1 MAAREQ
7 RSREEEFLIDQE
19 PFRSNALLLIDKM
32 LDLSNQVRQEALVDE
47 ILHSIFFF
55 GKLRK
60 PSVSPESILSHDEMF
75 NDLERRFPEP
85 FKLYSS
91 QLPRRSPFSCV
102 LDMIVLLLGRQKET
116 DIIGRLR
123 MLIKDL
129 KPDESRDLVP
139 STICVSNKT
148 DNKDQVKYYGVS
160 MSAPTGPLPR
170 RFMIAASCLSNW
182 DRYVAGAV
190 MTYFPIKKKNPH
202 FDGTIKIPQHVR
214 CQAFDLLDKKSK
226 PPCRSCANMF
236 GLTTA
241 AENVSVYGNCAEVES
256 LTNLFKNGVDV
267 KEQARPTSSMY
278 SDEKREK
285 VENLVKGDLR
295 NLLKEKKW
303 NFTWNGHFYPPR

>member
-7 RSREEEFLIDQE
+7 ISREEEFLIDQE
-19 PFRSNALLLIDKM
+19 PFRSNALLLINKM
-32 LDLSNQVRQEALVDE
+32 LDLNNQVRHEALVDE

-75 NDLERRFPEP
+75 NDLKRRFPEP

-123 MLIKDL
+123 KLIEDL

-160 MSAPTGPLPR
+160 MSAPGHYPR
-170 RFMIAASCLSNW
+170 RFMIAASCLSSW

-190 MTYFPIKKKNPH
+190 MTYFPKNKKKPD
-202 FDGTIKIPQHVR
+202 FDGTIKLPQHVR
-214 CQAFDLLDKKSK
+214 CQAFDLLHEKDK

-236 GLTTA
+236 GLETD
-241 AENVSVYGNCAEVES
+241 EKKEWVYGNCAEVES
-256 LTNLFKNGVDV
+256 LSNLFKNEVDV
-267 KEQARPTSSMY
+267 KDQARPKPSKMY
-278 SDEKREK
+278 SDEKRER
-285 VENLVKGDLR
+285 VENVVMADLR
-295 NLLKEKKW
+295 NLLKDKKW
-303 NFTWNGHFYPPR
+303 NFTWNDEFYPPQ